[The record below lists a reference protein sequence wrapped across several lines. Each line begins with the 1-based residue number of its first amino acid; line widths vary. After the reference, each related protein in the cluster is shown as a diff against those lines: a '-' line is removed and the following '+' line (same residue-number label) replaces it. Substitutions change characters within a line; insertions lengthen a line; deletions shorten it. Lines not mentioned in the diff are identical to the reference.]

1 MKTENLIDT
10 TAAATLCNVSKHTIS
25 SAARYGH
32 IRGQKTGRVWLVN
45 RDDCVRR
52 YPHGNIICRPGGYK
66 HENAAHADAAAQVA
80 DTTAPPPC
88 ATPPADDFITRGLSL
103 HSTLANALQTAT
115 GEKARFFTNTTKHV
129 GCSVHS
135 ENYTLTI
142 TRK

>member
-10 TAAATLCNVSKHTIS
+10 TTAAALCNVSKHTIS

>member
-10 TAAATLCNVSKHTIS
+10 TAAAALCNVSKHTIS
-25 SAARYGH
+25 SAARNGQV
-32 IRGQKTGRVWLVN
+32 RGQKTGRVWLVN

-66 HENAAHADAAAQVA
+66 HAHTAATHADAA
-80 DTTAPPPC
+80 TPPPPR

-115 GEKARFFTNTTKHV
+115 GEKARFYTTTTKHV